1 MVMGYQK
8 KGWIQRAYEKFLGLP
23 VPVVIALL
31 WLAGFVVLSLCAL
44 VLYLYGSALVR
55 MVLGA

>member
-1 MVMGYQK
+1 MGYQK